1 MHTINIEYARF
12 NPGEQRV
19 PQYEE
24 KEVDLHVNEK
34 REWAA
39 NIESLN
45 KPEKNNKKSKIIN
58 VELDSSGSISK
69 SIEKSIEEKNIHSKE
84 EQKVAIKIFRIRNS
98 KLSKF
103 NIIFIILKLLQLIC
117 FTTSLLDRKKSKITN
132 SNKIVKTPKFRRW
145 GKIEDCEAFILLKEE
160 LARHQI
166 DEDSFF
172 QTNMNLI
179 LDHHNQI
186 IKDPMYNS
194 IAQKLVRNLSWT
206 RTPYH
211 FLYRIFKLSID
222 QTLSFR
228 DKILLRR
235 LTNKMQNNQIDFESV
250 ASYFPGKTHDVIRD
264 QIDLLLENDEEI
276 ID

>member
-1 MHTINIEYARF
+1 M
-12 NPGEQRV
+12 
-19 PQYEE
+19 
-24 KEVDLHVNEK
+24 
-34 REWAA
+34 
-39 NIESLN
+39 
-45 KPEKNNKKSKIIN
+45 
-58 VELDSSGSISK
+58 
-69 SIEKSIEEKNIHSKE
+69 
-84 EQKVAIKIFRIRNS
+84 
-98 KLSKF
+98 
-103 NIIFIILKLLQLIC
+103 QLIY
-117 FTTSLLDRKKSKITN
+117 FTTSLLERKKNKITN
-132 SNKIVKTPKFRRW
+132 SNKIVKIPKFRRW

-160 LARHQI
+160 LAKHQI

-186 IKDPMYNS
+186 IKDPIYNS
-194 IAQKLVRNLSWT
+194 IAQKVSRDLSWT

-211 FLYRIFKLSID
+211 LLYRMFRLSIG

-235 LTNKMQNNQIDFESV
+235 LANKMQNNKIDFESV
-250 ASYFPGKTHDVIRD
+250 ASYFPGKTQDVIRD